1 MKLQKAAE
9 AVIRQLAKL
18 EILSGG
24 ESAEADAL
32 VSRGQAADAFRF
44 IRHICSSTR
53 YVIGWNKVW
62 DGQVMRCWYGTLTL
76 DLPLRA
82 IALEIESDAVVWEAA
97 RALLQRWSF
106 GGHPEPQGSEE
117 QTVRNSLDNLGI
129 TLTSGDFVVAARRL
143 LQRLN
148 LDTRELPLVERW
160 RWSENNGLAML
171 SDGGRFHIRSEV
183 VWARAVETAI
193 GVTGGISESLKAILR
208 DIDSNGTSIVLSNAE
223 THTEWALVCD
233 ILQFY
238 GFGRRLSDEMLLS
251 APAGD
256 FPRLAADL
264 WG

>member
-18 EILSGG
+18 EMLSGG
-24 ESAEADAL
+24 ESAEANAL
-32 VSRGQAADAFRF
+32 VSRGQAADAFHF
-44 IRHICSSTR
+44 VRHICFSKGYS
-53 YVIGWNKVW
+53 VGWNKVW
-62 DGQVMRCWYGTLTL
+62 DGPVVHCWYGTLAL

-82 IALEIESDAVVWEAA
+82 IAWEIESDAVAWEAA

-106 GGHPEPQGSEE
+106 GEHPEPQSSAE
-117 QTVRNSLDNLGI
+117 QTVRSSLDDLGI
-129 TLTSGDFVVAARRL
+129 ILTSGDFVAAARRL

-148 LDTRELPLVERW
+148 LDTREQPFVERW
-160 RWSENNGLAML
+160 RWSENSGLAML

-193 GVTGGISESLKAILR
+193 GVTGRISENLKAILR
-208 DIDSNGTSIVLSNAE
+208 DIDSKRTSIVLSNEE
-223 THTEWALVCD
+223 THTEWAPVCD

-256 FPRLAADL
+256 FPRLAVEL